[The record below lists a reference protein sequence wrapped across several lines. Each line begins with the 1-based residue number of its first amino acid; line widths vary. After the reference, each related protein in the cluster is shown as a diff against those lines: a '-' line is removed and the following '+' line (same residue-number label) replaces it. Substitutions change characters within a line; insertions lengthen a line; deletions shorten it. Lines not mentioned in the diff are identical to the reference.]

1 MGVGFFLATAF
12 LGAALLLLIRNG
24 LPFTVLPRL
33 VDARPAKI
41 LSPVLPSLD
50 MADLMADLGVGF
62 LRTGCTAGLRR
73 VGGFGLTGLGVGLG
87 LDTGLGF
94 LTGR

>member
-1 MGVGFFLATAF
+1 MLSGT
-12 LGAALLLLIRNG
+12 LGAVGLLLAAG
-24 LPFTVLPRL
+24 
-33 VDARPAKI
+33 
-41 LSPVLPSLD
+41 
-50 MADLMADLGVGF
+50 LGVGF
-62 LRTGCTAGLRR
+62 LRIGSTAGLRR